1 MNVLKASL
9 LITLLSFSSSG
20 WAEEKKIVVPSVHE
34 IRDYEPQ
41 PNSLMIVKYAN
52 DRVYLYRVETSNPKS
67 ECNQV
72 KLDDRKRIII
82 ITQATDQAFEYVL
95 EPLPIFVSEW
105 ANYER

>member
-1 MNVLKASL
+1 MNVFKATL
-9 LITLLSFSSSG
+9 LIALLSFSSLG
-20 WAEEKKIVVPSVHE
+20 WAEEKKIIVPSVHE

-41 PNSLMIVKYAN
+41 PNSLMVVKYAN

-67 ECNQV
+67 ECNHV

-82 ITQATDQAFEYVL
+82 ITQATNQAFEYVL